1 VLIEVGPGQ
10 SLSSVIRLHPEYQGQ
25 GGERLVVPTLR
36 NEFDAQ
42 PDQAF
47 LLTALAK
54 LWLNGISIDWKK
66 LYCDEQRSR
75 LSLPTYPFQRQRYWI
90 DIPAEAE
97 PSQTIA
103 VPAGKQADIADW
115 FYRPAWKDTSLPA
128 AQSKTQSTWLILS
141 GETGAGSQL
150 AESLK
155 RMQQRVVVA
164 EPGHQFSSISEQ
176 LYQIRVD
183 HAEDY
188 DALLKR
194 LTEASMM
201 PDRIVHLGNVSSNA
215 ATTFDAAQTSG
226 FYSLIWL
233 AQAMGKNRWIHAVEL
248 HVVSNHLHKIGESDA
263 ICASKATLQGPCRV
277 IPQEYANVVCR
288 SIDITWPAAEEVQQQ
303 TIDALAKELLGGSLD
318 LEVAYRDGKRY
329 TQRFEPVRLPQPEP
343 SQIGFRFEGVYLI
356 IGGMGGIGFAI
367 ADYLAREW
375 KAKLVLVGR
384 TALPQQEQW
393 SEWLETHPVQD
404 AVSRKIRG
412 IQALESA
419 GAQVMACSADVADEA
434 RMREVVAQVSERFGR
449 IDGVIHG
456 AGIVTLDILKAIQQ
470 VDQAECQRHFRPKV
484 EGATVL
490 ARVLS
495 EQPPDFVVLL
505 SSLSSVLGGIGFIGY
520 AAANQFL
527 DAFAEQ
533 QNQLGGALW
542 CSIDWDTWNVRTA
555 EEMEEAR
562 NLGLES
568 TVAEFAMSAQEGVDA
583 LVRIMGSKETRIV
596 HSTGALNARLDQWVQ
611 GSFLKAKRKQQEPQ
625 SASLSLYERPNLPTA
640 YVGVTNETEER
651 IASVYRKVLG
661 IEKVGIHDN
670 FFDMGGTSLSALQVA
685 SGLQA
690 EFETAVT
697 PILLFQSPTV
707 AELAKR
713 LAPVMDEV
721 EDHANSLRRKLEK
734 RRKLRDSAGQGLIAV
749 VGMSGRFPGARNV
762 REFWQNLVDGR
773 ETLSFFTDAE
783 LEESGIPAEVYKK
796 PNYVKVRSILD
807 DVDQFDASFF
817 GYTPREA
824 EYMDPQHRVFLECAW
839 EALEDAGYDSQRYDG
854 LIGIFAGTN
863 ISSYGIRLLSDPK
876 HAQSFV
882 SLEGMIAHD
891 KDSLTTMA
899 SYKLNLKGPS
909 VAVQTFCSTSLVA
922 VHLACQS
929 LRSGESDMVL
939 AGGVSIRVPV
949 KFGYLYKPGDQE
961 SVDGHT
967 RSFDAKAKG
976 TVFGD
981 GSAVVVLKRLDDAI
995 ADGDCIHAVI
1005 RGSAINNDGS
1015 VKAGYTA
1022 PSVDGQAE
1030 VVATAMATAGVTP
1043 ESIAYVEGHGS
1054 ATELGDPIEMAAL
1067 TQAFQLGTKQKNYCA
1082 LGSVKS
1088 NFGHLDRAAGVTGLI
1103 KVVQSLEHEV
1113 IPPTLHF
1120 QEANPQ
1126 IDFSN
1131 SPFFVNTELRPW
1143 RRNGRPRRAGVNSL
1157 GIGGT
1162 NVHVVV
1168 EEAPVLEPSG
1178 PSRPWQLLTFSAKT
1192 PSALNAM
1199 GTNLARHLAA
1209 APDVSLADVAFTL
1222 QQGRREFNHR
1232 RVVICRD
1239 TAGAVAALEQLDS
1252 QKAFSS
1258 TREARQWPIT
1268 FMFPGLGEQY
1278 VNMAAGLYQQ
1288 EPVFRATFDECC
1300 NYLSKEIGIDLREVL
1315 FAENSDNSSPADLQ
1329 KLFFRGTQNQDEKAS
1344 RLNQTWLAQ
1353 PAVFVV
1359 EYCLAKLLMSWGIIP
1374 EALIGYSVGEFAAAA
1389 IAGSLSLQDA
1399 LRLLATRA
1407 KLIDKLP
1414 GGAMLAVPVAEQEL
1428 SGMLDDELSIAIISG
1443 PKMTVVSG
1451 PEQAIAAF
1459 EDRLNQKEIV
1469 SRRLQTTHAF
1479 HSKMMEAASAELLEV
1494 VKTIELNEPKI
1505 PYISNV
1511 TGTWITAEEATDV
1524 RYWARHMCQTVH
1536 FGKGISELLSKRDR
1550 ILVEVGP
1557 GQGLGSIVKQ
1567 HPEYR
1572 KQQPEPLVI
1581 STMRT
1586 VYSREQD
1593 QEVLLGSVGK
1603 LWLAGT
1609 KIDWHSYYQE
1619 EKRKRA
1625 PLPTYPFERQRYWIE
1640 TSRLQKKEAAGKKP
1654 NVADW
1659 FYEATWREVAL
1670 PVTGGNK
1677 APGKNSHWLV
1687 FADAVQIGSQ
1697 LAKRLKAI
1705 TSNVIT
1711 VSAGTKF
1718 AKVDAGQYEIDPGDY
1733 SHYKKL
1739 IKTLRDSGAT
1749 VEHIVHLWNVTT
1761 EDEPRL
1767 EELQTSGFYSLLFLA
1782 KALGENKITGAVE
1795 LDIVSNGL
1803 YAAHDNDYVCAAKSM
1818 LLGPCKVI
1826 PQECPNITSRSIDI
1840 KVLQSGSAEEESLVG
1855 TLFTELTTECFDVA
1869 VSYRNGRRLVQ
1880 SFVPQRLEEVSVE
1893 NDKLKQGGVYLITG
1907 GLGGVGLVLAEM
1919 LAGSYAAKVVLTTR
1933 KEFPVREEWDQW
1945 LSSHEEHDEVSAKIR
1960 KFRKSEE
1967 KGGGEIL
1974 VLTTDAADEA
1984 GMRQAFATIDK
1995 RFGRIDGVFHAAGLT
2010 SAESHS
2016 IIQKTTAEKVDA
2028 HFASKV
2034 HGTLVL
2040 ARLLEGRNVDFCLL
2054 YSSLAA
2060 TLAGISFSAY
2070 AAANAFQEGFAIS
2083 QRKSERTRWIAVN
2096 WDSWATREGEQDH
2109 KGTTLE
2115 DFLML
2120 PHEGIEAVRRVLGS
2134 TTANHLVNS
2143 TADLQVRLDQWIY
2156 RKHLR
2161 EKKVDR
2167 SGSAASY
2174 YARPN
2179 LAAAYAPANN
2189 ETEERVARVLQDVLG
2204 IEKVGLHDN
2213 YFELG
2218 GNSLVS
2224 LQVIAELQKEFD
2236 TQLSPIIIFEAP
2248 TVSELAKVLGPAK
2261 PQQERIAI
2269 AQFAERRQRLRE
2281 RAARSDVAIIG
2292 MAGRFPGADN
2302 VRELWQNLV
2311 HGVEGLTFFTDE
2323 ELLESGV
2330 DPALLRNPNYVK
2342 ARAILKDVDLF
2353 DAGVFGFSPR
2363 EAELMDPQHR
2373 LMLETAWQTMEHA
2386 GYDSFRDEGSIGIFA
2401 GTTQSLYL
2409 MNIHTDR
2416 EMWSGLNRFET
2427 NLGNTQDSLTTRISY
2442 KLNLKG
2448 PSLAIGTYC
2457 STSGVAIH
2465 LACQS
2470 LRIGESDM
2478 ALAGG
2483 VSVQVPT
2490 KQGYLFEQGNQGSP
2504 DGHTRTFDAR
2514 AQGTVFSDGVAMVL
2528 LKRLEDA
2535 LEDGDT
2541 IHAVIKGTAIN
2552 NDGSLKAGFT
2562 APSVERQAEV
2572 ITLAL
2577 ADAGLTAKDIKYI
2590 EAHGTATELGDPI
2603 EVTALTKAFR
2613 ASTSEKQIC
2622 ALGSIKT
2629 NIGHA
2634 DRAAGAIGLI
2644 KTAEILKSGLIPPT
2658 LHFQT
2663 PNPKMDLE
2671 NSPFYVVSKLR
2682 EFPSTD
2688 SPRRAGVTALGVG
2701 GTNAHIIVEEAPP
2714 IEKSGPGKAWQFLT
2728 LSAKT
2733 PAALDAMC
2741 ANLASYLKEG
2751 GDVNLADV
2759 AYTLQQGRREFYQR
2773 RVIVCCDAN
2782 DARIALESQNPERV
2796 FASTRDAKKR
2806 PVAFMF
2812 PGVGEQYLNMAA
2824 ALYEQELIFR
2834 TELDECCDLLENE
2847 TGTDLRKIIF
2857 AESSNSTDLAKLFF
2871 RGAQGQDES
2880 ANRLNQTVNAQPA
2893 VFIIEYCL
2901 ARLLM
2906 SWGIMPEALIGYSVG
2921 EFAAATIAG
2930 SLSLPDALRL
2940 IAGRAKLI
2948 EKLPGGAM
2956 LAVSMSEQE
2965 LKPLLGDRISIAI
2978 CNGPKLTVVSGPED
2992 AIAELEDTLKH
3003 KEVVSRRLQATHAF
3017 HSYMMEQAAAE
3028 FAELLKTIELKE
3040 PQIPYLSNVTGTWIK
3055 AEEATD
3061 PQYWV
3066 RHMCQTVRFGDGIS
3080 ELLNKGEWVFMEV
3093 GPGQSLSS
3101 LVKQRPEFRQQQIEP
3116 AVVSAMK
3123 TVYSREDDQ
3132 QTLTAALAKLW
3143 LFGNTI
3149 DWNLYY
3155 QGEKRKRIPLP
3166 TYPYER
3172 QSYWL
3177 QPKKEVASLYSR
3189 ISSAEDKAELAD
3201 WFYVPSW
3208 KSTGELK
3215 ADVAG
3220 LPDGKSA
3227 HWLIFADPAGLGE
3240 RIAETVKQKNIKPVL
3255 VRPGN
3260 VFAKNDDGSFG
3271 IRVSERADY
3280 SALLK
3285 DLRKSGRIPSRI
3297 VHLWTAQTWEEQKE
3311 TLQEKLDLSFYSLF
3325 HLAQAI
3331 GDQLTTD
3338 EIELCVISS
3347 DMQEVLGNE
3356 ILSPEKATVKGPC
3369 KVIRQEYANVS
3380 CRSIDISSAE
3390 TEASHKEQLAEQ
3402 LAVEL
3407 QGNANDQFVALRQ
3420 GQRYVQQ
3427 FERMRIDALPERSP
3441 RLKQNGVYF
3450 ITGGMGGIGFAFAEY
3465 MFHTV
3470 HARLV
3475 LVGRSGLPPKE
3486 QWADLL
3492 AQSSTEENVS
3502 NRIRKVMALEESGAE
3517 ILIIAADISKPDQV
3531 QAAVAQAIE
3540 RFGEINGVF
3549 HAAGVPGQGLTQLKS
3564 AQTAAG
3570 VMAPKIQG
3578 TLALEEALKDVQLDF
3593 FVLASS
3599 IAAFTGGGPGQ
3610 IDYCAANSYLDVYA
3624 RRNFSKH
3631 GITVSMNFGEWQWD
3645 AWSEGLKGFQPELRE
3660 SLIAIRKKF
3669 GIAFDEGME
3678 AIHRVLS
3685 IDLPQ
3690 IVVVTQNFTAMVE
3703 TSNQCTAL
3711 KLSNEVSITRKQRQT
3726 SYPRPSL
3733 ATSFVAASNE
3743 LERKI
3748 AEIWQRVLGIENIGI
3763 QDNFF
3768 DLGGNSL
3775 VGLQVIGDLKK
3786 ELEVDITP
3794 IALYEAPTVSA
3805 LARYLNPEVD
3815 QQQEAAGQELAARR
3829 EQVRNTRTSPEVAI
3843 IGMAGRFPGAKNVNQ
3858 FWQNI
3863 SSGVESISFYS
3874 EAELL
3879 AAGVDPA
3886 KFRNPNYVR
3895 AGSDIDD
3902 IENFDAML
3910 FGYAPREAETIDPQ
3924 HRHFLQCAWEAL
3936 EDAGYDPER
3945 YKGLIGIFGGANT
3958 SIYLNNLLS
3967 RPDLMT
3973 SGVGMWQAFVGN
3985 SNDSLATR
3993 VAYKLN
3999 LKGPALSVQTF
4010 CSTSGV
4016 AMHMAC
4022 KSVLDGDC
4030 DMALAGGVNISIF
4043 GKTGYIYE
4051 EGGIDSPDGH
4061 TRTFDAKAKGA
4072 VVGDGVGVVLFKR
4085 LDDAIA
4091 DGDHIYAVIKGSG
4104 INNDGSLKV
4113 GYTAPS
4119 VEGQSAAIA
4128 EALSIAGVEADSI
4141 NYVEAHGTAT
4151 ELGDPIEVAALT
4163 KAFRASTDR
4172 QEFCALGSVKTN
4184 IGHLDRAAGVTG
4196 MIKTAL
4202 ALKNELIPPILH
4214 FESPNPNIDFE
4225 HSPFFVCA
4233 QSIEWKR
4240 RKDAV
4245 RRAGVNVVG
4254 LGGTNVHFIL
4264 QEAPDVAPSG
4274 ESRGS
4279 HLLLLSAKTQNSLE
4293 TATENL
4299 CEYLRE
4305 NPDVS
4310 LADVAYTLQV
4320 GRKKLEH
4327 RRAVVCS
4334 RASEAVQALE
4344 SNDPQKVFTSFQQQR
4359 KKSVIFMFP
4368 GVGDHYPNMAADLYR
4383 EEKEF
4388 REHLDRCCD
4397 LVQPVLGLD
4406 LREVLFSKD
4415 AGQAGQ
4421 SRSVDLRAML
4431 SRNGRDQPADKLYQ
4445 TWLAQPAVF
4454 VVEYC
4459 LAKLLMSWGIVPQ
4472 ALIGYSLGEFVAATI
4487 AGCLSLQDALQLVAA
4502 RAKLVDKLP
4511 VGAMLA
4517 IPLPEEEVV
4526 PLLNDQISIAICNS
4540 PKLTVVAGPIEAITE
4555 LESALAQIEIV
4566 TRRLQTT
4573 HAFHSR
4579 MMEQASD
4586 EFRSILNTVDF
4597 KAPQIAYISN
4607 VTGTWIK
4614 AEEATDP
4621 QYWTKHMC
4629 QTVRFAD
4636 GVKELLQESDRILVE
4651 VGPGQS
4657 LGSFVKQHPA
4667 YNSEGNQVVIPTLRP
4682 MYQNQPD
4689 VAFLLGT
4696 VAKLW
4701 LTGVDPD
4708 WTGFYSHERRLRLPL
4723 PTYPFERQRYWVEPG
4738 TSVPVFGAPVTFQG
4752 KNPDMSEWFYKPT
4765 WRESKLKPRSL
4776 TKASKAGSRWL
4787 IFADDLGLAAAATA
4801 KLLHTGEQVITV
4813 KAGQQFRRH
4822 NENLFEI
4829 RVNETADYDNVIK
4842 QLREEG
4848 RLPAKVAHFWSVT
4861 SAAEPES
4868 GAELQDFANH
4878 QDLGYYSLLAVV
4890 QAFGKQFVL
4899 DPLNIVVVSSNMQ
4912 PASGDEPLCPPKSTL
4927 LGPCKGIP
4935 QENPH
4940 IVCRSVDVL
4949 MPAEG
4954 PWFEESLVNQLVD
4967 ELLSEPADAAVSYRK
4982 GLRLVQDFV
4991 SLKVD
4996 ALSDGETKLR
5006 LNGVYLITGG
5016 LGGVGLV
5023 LARHL
5028 AQKVQAKL
5036 VLVGRS
5042 GLPERSTWTEWLE
5055 QHGNDDATSQKILKV
5070 RSIEDLGAEV
5080 CVIAAD
5086 ISEPSQMKAV
5096 VEAAYQNFGALHGVV
5111 HAAGISE
5118 RWAFRVAQEAG
5129 REDSEYQ
5136 FRPKV
5141 SGLMALERAL
5151 EGKELDFCLLT
5162 SSLSSVLA
5170 GMTLVPYAS
5179 ANIFMDAF
5187 THKRN
5192 KTAALPWI
5200 SVNWDTWRLKEG
5212 QHTTIGKTVLE
5223 FEMSPEEGAEAFERL
5238 IFRNPCTQ
5246 IVESTGN
5253 LQARI
5258 DKWVRRQFEKTVPA
5272 TSSSAKAN
5280 LYARPNLQTRYIPTS
5295 NDFEGK
5301 IADIWQQ
5308 VLGIETVGIHDNYFD
5323 LGGTSLSAIQVV
5335 SQLQKE
5341 LNLPVSPIAIFE
5353 SPTVSE
5359 LAKKLNPD
5367 SGKESKQAL
5376 KTKLNRRKALRQ
5388 KKEGSSDIAIISTA
5402 GRFPGANSVEE
5413 FWNNISNGV
5422 ESLRSLTDEELV
5434 RDGVSPELFNDP
5446 NYVRVRPMVA
5456 DTDMFDAA
5464 FFGYNPR
5471 EAEITDPQHRVLLEV
5486 AWEAMERAG
5495 YDSQRYDGSIGVFA
5509 GSNNCNYAINILKD
5523 PEAAALYDRPEVGLA
5538 NERDSL
5544 TTTISYK
5551 LNLRGPSFCIQTFC
5565 STSLVAT
5572 HLACQS
5578 ILAGECDMALA
5589 GGISLRFPQKQGY
5602 LFENNGQD
5610 SCDGHSRTFDAQ
5622 ATGTVF
5628 GEGVGLVLLKRLDD
5642 ALADGDVIHAVIK
5655 GTAINNDGSMK
5666 VGYTAPSVEG
5676 QAEVIA
5682 MALANAGVEPSTIH
5696 YVEASGT
5703 ASELG
5708 DPIEVASLTKA
5719 FRAFTDDKNYC
5730 AIGSVKPNIGH
5741 PDRAAGITGLIKT
5754 VEAMKHQV
5762 IPPTLFYKTPNPKI
5776 DFENSPFFV
5785 TTKSLEWTRN
5795 GSPRRAG
5802 VNSVGTGGT
5811 NAHVIIEEPPVQQPS
5826 SASRSSQLL
5835 LLSARTSS
5843 ALETATANLYEYL
5856 DRHPETN
5863 LADVAFTLQV
5873 GRKRFAHRRAV
5884 VCSGHGDA
5892 MAALRNPGSSQVF
5905 TQHEEPRNRS
5915 VAFLFPGA
5923 GNHHAG
5929 MVSELYR
5936 TEVEFRAEVDQC
5948 CELLQPLI
5956 GFDLRSVIS
5965 SVSTQHDGSISVRNG
5980 HQHDSVREKLNQPE
5994 VSHALLFVAE
6004 YAVARL
6010 LMSWGIV
6017 PQGVAGYGVGEIV
6030 ASAVASALSLNDAL
6044 RLVCARARLIAK
6056 TGVDGQL
6063 SEQELLPAL
6072 KDQLS
6077 EQDNKELTRLISSF
6091 ELKKPDIPCISGA
6104 TGTWMTVEEATNPQ
6118 FQTSRILKAPSF
6130 DVAIT
6135 TLLGM
6140 KEPVFVEVGPG
6151 ETLGTMIRLRASH
6164 TGAKSPAILPAI
6176 KSRFQEE
6183 SDQSF
6188 LLSAAARLWLSG
6200 VEIDWNSFYS
6210 QEKRRRV
6217 TLPTYP
6223 FERQRF
6229 WIDVP
6234 LRASSVNE
6242 IRVTTSKRKE
6252 EDVSNWFHV
6261 PVWKQSTPLISAR
6274 SMAAS
6279 QPGSRWLLLV
6289 DESPLSVALV
6299 AELKSRGAD
6308 LTCVRKGPSFSHS
6321 ADGHY
6326 TINPSARNHYE
6337 LLFNELCSNDVPI
6350 GRVLYLWSLVSPAQD
6365 RSRYDLIDR
6374 TAEEANSLLLT
6385 AQMIA
6390 RTAGQKAQLLVV
6402 TSGMMKVTGDEA
6414 LVPESALLLGTCK
6427 GIDQEFSNI
6436 SCRAV
6441 DVVIPASGSL
6451 NEEELVERIL
6461 GETEQESDEFLLA
6474 YRGSQRWIQ
6483 NFERVRLDAMLSQSS
6498 RLRPDGVYLVNG
6510 GLSPTGLAV
6519 AHHLARN
6526 HAAKIVLVNDVALP
6540 PREHWETM
6548 LNVDVESDHLAQR
6561 IWLIWTMQE
6570 MGSEVLVLTANPS
6583 DRGQTQNAV
6592 QQALHRYGK
6601 INGVFHAAEYH
6612 RGRFAGANESRI
6624 KAKSRELAGLDE
6636 ALKDVALD
6644 FMVLMSSIS
6653 PVSGTNANEMEAR
6666 SFAAY
6671 LDAYAHAR
6679 SSRKRPV
6686 ISISWGDWQADAHR
6700 MDQHLD
6706 AAAQERLCE
6715 YRKKYGIRF
6724 EEGMDAMSRILEAGL
6739 RHVSVCTQDLNNYL
6753 ETVQARD
6760 LLVMHEDSVK
6770 PALRLHPRPALGCDY
6785 VAPRADIEIKIAEI
6799 WQEMLGIDG
6808 IGIEDNFFEL
6818 GGHSLLATR
6827 LFARMRGEFNVSLS
6841 LRSIF
6846 ELSTVASQ
6854 AEMISA
6860 LSWTDKEME
6869 LQLADETVEGEI

>member
-1 VLIEVGPGQ
+1 
-10 SLSSVIRLHPEYQGQ
+10 LSSVIRLHPEYQGQ
-25 GGERLVVPTLR
+25 GGERLVMPTLR

-47 LLTALAK
+47 LLTTLAK
-54 LWLNGISIDWKK
+54 LWLNGVSIDWKQ
-66 LYCDEQRSR
+66 LYRDERRSR

-90 DIPAEAE
+90 DIPPEAE
-97 PSQTIA
+97 KSQTIA
-103 VPAGKQADIADW
+103 APAGKQADIADW
-115 FYRPAWKDTSLPA
+115 FYRPAWRDTSLPA
-128 AQSKTQSTWLILS
+128 AQSKAQQTWLILS
-141 GETGAGSQL
+141 GETSLGAEL
-150 AESLK
+150 AESLRRK
-155 RMQQRVVVA
+155 QQRVVVA
-164 EPGHQFSSISEQ
+164 EPGQQFSSISAE

-183 HAEDY
+183 HVEDY
-188 DALLKR
+188 DGLLKG
-194 LTEASMM
+194 LTAASIM
-201 PDRIVHLGNVSSNA
+201 PDRIVHLGNVTGTVE
-215 ATTFDAAQTSG
+215 TTFEAAQTSG
-226 FYSLIWL
+226 FYSVIWL
-233 AQAMGKNRWIHAVEL
+233 AQTMGKNRWTHPVEL
-248 HVVSNHLHKIGESDA
+248 DVVSNHLHRLNESDA
-263 ICASKATLQGPCRV
+263 LCASKATLQSPCRV
-277 IPQEYANVVCR
+277 IPQEYPNVVCR
-288 SIDITWPAAEEVQQQ
+288 SIDVLWPAADEAQQQ
-303 TIDALAKELLGGSLD
+303 TVDALTKELLCGSLD

-329 TQRFEPVRLPQPEP
+329 VQRFEPVRLPQPEP
-343 SQIGFRFEGVYLI
+343 SQIGFRSEGVYLI
-356 IGGMGGIGFAI
+356 TGGMGGIGFAI

-384 TALPQQEQW
+384 TTLPQREQW
-393 SEWLETHPVQD
+393 SEWLETHPAQD

-470 VDQAECQRHFRPKV
+470 VDQAECQRHFRPKI

-490 ARVLS
+490 ARLLS

-533 QNQLGGALW
+533 QNELGGAWW

-562 NLGLES
+562 KLGLET
-568 TVAEFAMSAQEGVDA
+568 TVAKFAMSAQEGVEA
-583 LVRIMGSKETRIV
+583 LVRAMGSKETRIV
-596 HSTGALNARLDQWVQ
+596 HSTGALQARLDQWVQ

-625 SASLSLYERPNLPTA
+625 TALLSLYERPNLPTA
-640 YVGVTNETEER
+640 YVEVTNETEER

-661 IEKVGIHDN
+661 IEKIGIHDN
-670 FFDMGGTSLSALQVA
+670 FFDIGGTSLSALQVA

-697 PILLFQSPTV
+697 PILLFQAPTV

-713 LAPVMDEV
+713 LAPVIDEA
-721 EDHANSLRRKLEK
+721 EEHANSLRRKLQK
-734 RRKLRDSAGQGLIAV
+734 RCKLRDSAGQGLIAV

-773 ETLSFFTDAE
+773 ETLSFFTDE
-783 LEESGIPAEVYKK
+783 EMEESGIPAEHYKK

-839 EALEDAGYDSQRYDG
+839 EALEDAGCDAQRYDG

-863 ISSYGIRLLSDPK
+863 ISSYGVRLLSDPK

-929 LRSGESDMVL
+929 LRNGESDMVL

-981 GSAVVVLKRLDDAI
+981 GSAIIVLKRLDDAI

-1022 PSVDGQAE
+1022 PSVNGQAE
-1030 VVATAMATAGVTP
+1030 VVATAMAIAGVTP
-1043 ESIAYVEGHGS
+1043 DSIDYVEGHGS

-1067 TQAFQLGTKQKNYCA
+1067 TQAFQLGTKQKSYCA

-1103 KVVQSLEHEV
+1103 KVVQSLKHEV

-1126 IDFSN
+1126 IDFAN

-1143 RRNGRPRRAGVNSL
+1143 QRNGRPRRAGVNSL

-1168 EEAPVLEPSG
+1168 EEAPVLEVPCA
-1178 PSRPWQLLTFSAKT
+1178 SRPWQLLTLSAKT
-1192 PSALNAM
+1192 PSALDAM

-1209 APDVSLADVAFTL
+1209 APDVPLADVAFTL

-1232 RVVICRD
+1232 RVIVCCD
-1239 TAGAVAALEQLDS
+1239 TGDAVAALEKLDS
-1252 QKAFSS
+1252 QKVFSS
-1258 TREARQWPIT
+1258 TREARKRPIT

-1288 EPVFRATFDECC
+1288 EPVFRTTFDECC
-1300 NYLSKEIGIDLREVL
+1300 NYLRREIGVDLREVL
-1315 FAENSDNSSPADLQ
+1315 FAEDTANNRSSTDLQ
-1329 KLFFRGTQNQDEKAS
+1329 KLFFRGAQNQDEKAS

-1359 EYCLAKLLMSWGIIP
+1359 EYCLAKLLMNWGIIP
-1374 EALIGYSVGEFAAAA
+1374 EALIGYSVGEFAAAT
-1389 IAGSLSLQDA
+1389 IAGSLSLENA
-1399 LRLLATRA
+1399 LRLVAARA

-1428 SGMLDDELSIAIISG
+1428 RGILDDALSIAIISG
-1443 PKMTVVSG
+1443 PMMTVVSG
-1451 PEQAIAAF
+1451 SEQAIAAF
-1459 EDRLNQKEIV
+1459 EEKLKQKEVV

-1479 HSKMMEAASAELLEV
+1479 HSKMMETASAELLELL
-1494 VKTIELNEPKI
+1494 KTIEFKEPKI

-1511 TGTWITAEEATDV
+1511 TGTWITVEEATDV
-1524 RYWARHMCQTVH
+1524 QYWARHMCQTVR
-1536 FGKGISELLSKRDR
+1536 FGEGISELLSKSDR
-1550 ILVEVGP
+1550 VLVEVGP
-1557 GQGLGSIVKQ
+1557 GQGLGSVVKQ
-1567 HPEYR
+1567 HPAYR
-1572 KQQPEPLVI
+1572 KQEPGPLVI

-1593 QEVLLGSVGK
+1593 QEMLLGAVGK

-1609 KIDWHSYYQE
+1609 EIDWDSYYQE
-1619 EKRKRA
+1619 EKRKRV
-1625 PLPTYPFERQRYWIE
+1625 PLPTYPFERQRYWIQVTRPPKKE
-1640 TSRLQKKEAAGKKP
+1640 TSGKKP

-1659 FYEATWREVAL
+1659 FYESVWKEAAL
-1670 PVTGGNK
+1670 PAAAGNQ
-1677 APGKNSHWLV
+1677 APEKNLHRLV
-1687 FADAVQIGSQ
+1687 FADAGQIGSE
-1697 LAKRLKAI
+1697 LVKRLKPISASV
-1705 TSNVIT
+1705 TT
-1711 VSAGTKF
+1711 VSSGTKF
-1718 AKVDAGQYEIDPGDY
+1718 AQIGAGQYEIDPADY

-1739 IKTLRDSGAT
+1739 IKTLRDSGAK
-1749 VEHIVHLWNVTT
+1749 VEHLIHLWNVTT
-1761 EDEPRL
+1761 QDEPRL

-1782 KALGENKITGAVE
+1782 KALGENKITGDMK
-1795 LDIVSNGL
+1795 LDIISNGL
-1803 YAAHDNDYVCAAKSM
+1803 YAAQDDDYVCAAKSM

-1826 PQECPNITSRSIDI
+1826 PQECPNVTSRSIDI
-1840 KVLQSGSAEEESLVG
+1840 KLPQPDSAEEESLIG
-1855 TLFTELTTECFDVA
+1855 TLFSELTTECFDVG
-1869 VSYRNGRRLVQ
+1869 VSYRKGRRLVQ
-1880 SFVPQRLEEVSVE
+1880 SFVPQRLEEVRPGK
-1893 NDKLKQGGVYLITG
+1893 DQLKQGGVYLITG

-1919 LAGSYAAKVVLTTR
+1919 LAGSYAAKVVLTSR
-1933 KEFPVREEWDQW
+1933 KEFPAREEWDQW
-1945 LSSHEEHDEVSAKIR
+1945 LSSHDENDSASIKIR
-1960 KFRKSEE
+1960 KFCKSEE
-1967 KGGGEIL
+1967 KCGGEIL

-1984 GMRQAFATIDK
+1984 GMRQVFATIDE
-1995 RFGRIDGVFHAAGLT
+1995 RFGRLDGVFHAAGLT
-2010 SAESHS
+2010 SAQSHS
-2016 IIQKTTAEKVDA
+2016 IIQETTAEKVNA

-2040 ARLLEGRNVDFCLL
+2040 ARLLEGRDVDFCLL

-2083 QRKSERTRWIAVN
+2083 KRKSERMRWIAVN

-2134 TTANHLVNS
+2134 TAANHLVNS

-2161 EKKVDR
+2161 EKKVNS
-2167 SGSAASY
+2167 SGSTTSY

-2179 LAAAYAPANN
+2179 LATAYVPANN
-2189 ETEERVARVLQDVLG
+2189 GTEERVARVLQDVLG

-2248 TVSELAKVLGPAK
+2248 TVSELAKRLGPAK
-2261 PQQERIAI
+2261 PQQEKVAV
-2269 AQFAERRQRLRE
+2269 AQFAERRQCVKE
-2281 RAARSDVAIIG
+2281 RTTRSGIAIIG

-2302 VRELWQNLV
+2302 IRELWQNLV
-2311 HGVEGLTFFTDE
+2311 HGMEGLTFFTDE

-2353 DAGVFGFSPR
+2353 DAAVFGFSPR

-2386 GYDSFRDEGSIGIFA
+2386 GYDSFRYDGSIGVFA

-2409 MNIHTDR
+2409 MNIHSDR
-2416 EMWSGLNRFET
+2416 EMWSGLNRFEI

-2483 VSVQVPT
+2483 VSVQIPT

-2514 AQGTVFSDGVAMVL
+2514 AQGTVFSDGAAMVL

-2535 LEDGDT
+2535 IEDGDT

-2577 ADAGLTAKDIKYI
+2577 ADAGLTAKDINYI

-2603 EVTALTKAFR
+2603 EVAALTRAFR
-2613 ASTSEKQIC
+2613 ATTSEKQIC

-2644 KTAEILKSGLIPPT
+2644 KTTEILKSGLIPPT
-2658 LHFQT
+2658 LHFET
-2663 PNPKMDLE
+2663 PNPRMDLE
-2671 NSPFYVVSKLR
+2671 NSPFYVVSRLR
-2682 EFPSTD
+2682 EFPSTG

-2701 GTNAHIIVEEAPP
+2701 GTNAHIIVEEAPAV
-2714 IEKSGPGKAWQFLT
+2714 EKSGPGKAWQFLA

-2733 PAALDAMC
+2733 PAVLDAMC
-2741 ANLASYLKEG
+2741 ANLVSYLKEAG
-2751 GDVNLADV
+2751 EVNLADV
-2759 AYTLQQGRREFYQR
+2759 AYTLQQGRREFNQR
-2773 RVIVCCDAN
+2773 RVIVCRDAN
-2782 DARIALESQNPERV
+2782 DARTALESQNPERV

-2806 PVAFMF
+2806 PVVFMF
-2812 PGVGEQYLNMAA
+2812 PGVGDQYVNMAA
-2824 ALYEQELIFR
+2824 ALYEQEPTFR
-2834 TELDECCDLLENE
+2834 AELDECCDLLESE

-2857 AESSNSTDLAKLFF
+2857 AENSNSADLAKLFF

-2880 ANRLNQTVNAQPA
+2880 ANRLNQTVYAQPA
-2893 VFIIEYCL
+2893 VFIVEYCL

-2906 SWGIMPEALIGYSVG
+2906 NWGIMPEALIGYSVG

-2940 IAGRAKLI
+2940 ITVRAKII

-2956 LAVSMSEQE
+2956 LAVPLSEQE
-2965 LKPLLGDRISIAI
+2965 LKPLLGDKLSIAI
-2978 CNGPKLTVVSGPED
+2978 CNGPRLTVVSGPED
-2992 AIAELEDTLKH
+2992 TIAELEAALKQ
-3003 KEVVSRRLQATHAF
+3003 KEVVSRRLQTTHAF
-3017 HSYMMEQAAAE
+3017 HSHMMEQGATE
-3028 FAELLKTIELKE
+3028 FAELLKTVELKE

-3061 PQYWV
+3061 PQYWI
-3066 RHMCQTVRFGDGIS
+3066 RHMCQTVRFADAIS

-3101 LVKQRPEFRQQQIEP
+3101 LVKLRPEFRQQQTEP

-3132 QTLTAALAKLW
+3132 QVLTAALAKLW

-3149 DWNLYY
+3149 DWNAYY
-3155 QGEKRKRIPLP
+3155 QGQKRRRIPCP
-3166 TYPYER
+3166 TYPYDR

-3177 QPKKEVASLYSR
+3177 QPKKEAASLYSR

-3208 KSTGELK
+3208 RSTGVLK

-3220 LPDGKSA
+3220 LPDGKGA
-3227 HWLIFADPAGLGE
+3227 HWLIFTDPTGLGE
-3240 RIAETVKQKNIKPVL
+3240 QIAESVKQKNINAVL
-3255 VRPGN
+3255 VRPGSA
-3260 VFAKNDDGSFG
+3260 FAKNSDGSFV
-3271 IRVSERADY
+3271 IRTSERADY

-3285 DLRKSGRIPSRI
+3285 DLRKSARIPSRI
-3297 VHLWTAQTWEEQKE
+3297 VHLWNAQTWEEQNG

-3331 GDQLTTD
+3331 GDQFTTD
-3338 EIELCVISS
+3338 QIELCVISS

-3380 CRSIDISSAE
+3380 CRSIDISLAE
-3390 TEASHKEQLAEQ
+3390 TEVSYQEQLIEQ

-3407 QGNANDQFVALRQ
+3407 QGGATDQFVALRQ
-3420 GQRYVQQ
+3420 GQRYIQH
-3427 FERMRIDALPERSP
+3427 FERMRIEALPERSP
-3441 RLKQNGVYF
+3441 RFKEGGVYF

-3470 HARLV
+3470 RARLV

-3486 QWADLL
+3486 QWTELL
-3492 AQSSTEENVS
+3492 AESADHQVS
-3502 NRIRKVMALEESGAE
+3502 DRIRKVMALEEAGAE
-3517 ILIIAADISKPDQV
+3517 VLIIAADISKPDQV

-3564 AQTAAG
+3564 AQTAAA

-3578 TLALEEALKDVQLDF
+3578 TLALEQALKNVQLDF

-3610 IDYCAANSYLDVYA
+3610 IDYCAGNSFLDAYA

-3669 GIAFDEGME
+3669 GIAFDEGMD

-3685 IDLPQ
+3685 IDFPQ
-3690 IVVVTQNFTAMVE
+3690 IVVVTQNFAAMVE
-3703 TSNQCTAL
+3703 TSNQCTVV
-3711 KLSNEVSITRKQRQT
+3711 KLSNEVNITRKQRQT
-3726 SYPRPSL
+3726 SYPRPAL

-3748 AEIWQRVLGIENIGI
+3748 TEIWQRVLGIEKIGI

-3786 ELEVDITP
+3786 ELEGDISP

-3829 EQVRNTRTSPEVAI
+3829 EQVRNTRTSREIAI
-3843 IGMAGRFPGAKNVNQ
+3843 IGMAGRFPGAKNVGQ

-3886 KFRNPNYVR
+3886 KLRNPNYVR

-3902 IENFDAML
+3902 IEYFDAML

-3958 SIYLNNLLS
+3958 SVYLNNLLS

-4022 KSVLDGDC
+4022 KSLLDGDC

-4072 VVGDGVGVVLFKR
+4072 VVGDGVGMVLFKR

-4091 DGDHIYAVIKGSG
+4091 DGDHIFAVIKGSG

-4128 EALSIAGVEADSI
+4128 EALSIAGVAADSI

-4163 KAFRASTDR
+4163 KAFRTSTDR
-4172 QEFCALGSVKTN
+4172 QGFCALGSVKTN

-4202 ALKNELIPPILH
+4202 ALKHELIPPILH
-4214 FESPNPNIDFE
+4214 FESPNPNIDIE

-4233 QSIEWKR
+4233 KPIEWKR
-4240 RKDAV
+4240 SDVV

-4264 QEAPDVAPSG
+4264 EEAPEIAPSG

-4279 HLLLLSAKTQNSLE
+4279 HLLLLSAKTQDSLD
-4293 TATENL
+4293 ATTTNL
-4299 CEYLRE
+4299 CEYLRQ
-4305 NPDVS
+4305 NPEAN

-4327 RRAVVCS
+4327 RRSLVCS
-4334 RASEAVQALE
+4334 SVSEAIQTLE
-4344 SNDPQKVFTSFQQQR
+4344 SNDPQRVFTWFQQQR
-4359 KKSVIFMFP
+4359 KQSVIFMFP
-4368 GVGDHYPNMAADLYR
+4368 GVGDHYPSMAADLYR

-4388 REHLDRCCD
+4388 RQHLDRCCD
-4397 LVQPVLGLD
+4397 LLQPVLGLD
-4406 LREVLFSKD
+4406 LREVLFPKD
-4415 AGQAGQ
+4415 AGQNGQ
-4421 SRSVDLRAML
+4421 NRSVDLRAML
-4431 SRNGRDQPADKLYQ
+4431 NRNGHNQPADKLHQ

-4487 AGCLSLQDALQLVAA
+4487 ADCLSLQAALQLVAA
-4502 RAKLVDKLP
+4502 RAKLIEKLP
-4511 VGAMLA
+4511 AGAMLA

-4540 PKLTVVAGPIEAITE
+4540 PKLTVVAGPVEAITQ

-4579 MMEQASD
+4579 IMEQASE
-4586 EFRSILNTVDF
+4586 EFLSLLNTVDF
-4597 KAPQIAYISN
+4597 KPPQIAYISN

-4621 QYWTKHMC
+4621 QYWIRHMC

-4636 GVKELLQESDRILVE
+4636 GVKELLQESDRILLE

-4657 LGSFVKQHPA
+4657 LGSFIKQHSA
-4667 YNSEGNQVVIPTLRP
+4667 YNSDQVIVPTLRP
-4682 MYQNQPD
+4682 IYQSQPD

-4696 VAKLW
+4696 IARLW

-4708 WTGFYSHERRLRLPL
+4708 WTGFYSRERRLRLSL

-4752 KNPDMSEWFYKPT
+4752 KKPDMSEWFYRPT
-4765 WRESKLKPRSL
+4765 WRESKLRPHTL
-4776 TKASKAGSRWL
+4776 TKVSKTGSRWL
-4787 IFADDLGLAAAATA
+4787 IFADDLGFAAATTTQ
-4801 KLLHTGEQVITV
+4801 LLHAGEQVITI
-4813 KAGQQFRRH
+4813 KAGDKFRRH

-4829 RVNETADYDNVIK
+4829 RINETADYDNVIK

-4848 RLPAKVAHFWSVT
+4848 RLPGKVAHFWSVT
-4861 SAAEPES
+4861 PAAEPQA
-4868 GAELQDFANH
+4868 GTELEDFARY

-4890 QAFGKQFVL
+4890 QAFGKQFIL
-4899 DPLNIVVVSSNMQ
+4899 DPLDIVVVSSNMQ

-4940 IVCRSVDVL
+4940 MICRSVDVF

-4954 PWFEESLVNQLVD
+4954 PWFEKSLVNLLAD

-4996 ALSDGETKLR
+4996 ALGDGETRLR
-5006 LNGVYLITGG
+5006 RNGVYLITGG

-5036 VLVGRS
+5036 VLIGRS
-5042 GLPERSTWTEWLE
+5042 GLPERSTWMEWLE

-5070 RSIEDLGAEV
+5070 RSLEECGAEV

-5086 ISEPSQMKAV
+5086 VSEPGQMKAV

-5118 RWAFRVAQEAG
+5118 RWAFRVVQEAG

-5141 SGLMALERAL
+5141 SGLIALEKAL

-5187 THKRN
+5187 THKHN

-5238 IFRNPCTQ
+5238 IFHNPCTQ
-5246 IVESTGN
+5246 IVESTGD

-5258 DKWVRRQFEKTVPA
+5258 DKWVCRQFAKTPPPTA
-5272 TSSSAKAN
+5272 SPSKAN
-5280 LYARPNLQTRYIPTS
+5280 LYARPNLQTTYIPTS
-5295 NDFEGK
+5295 NDFEEK
-5301 IADIWQQ
+5301 IANVWQQ
-5308 VLGIETVGIHDNYFD
+5308 VLGIEKVGIHDNYFD

-5353 SPTVSE
+5353 SPTVGE

-5367 SGKESKQAL
+5367 SGKQSERTL
-5376 KTKLNRRKALRQ
+5376 KTKIDRRKAARQ
-5388 KKEGSSDIAIISTA
+5388 KKEGSSDIAIISMA

-5413 FWNNISNGV
+5413 FWSNISNGV
-5422 ESLRSLTDEELV
+5422 ESLHWLTDEELV
-5434 RDGVSPELFNDP
+5434 RDGVSPELFNAP
-5446 NYVRVRPMVA
+5446 NYVRVRPIVA
-5456 DTDMFDAA
+5456 NTEMFDAA

-5523 PEAAALYDRPEVGLA
+5523 PETAALYDGPEVGLA

-5544 TTTISYK
+5544 TTIISYK

-5610 SCDGHSRTFDAQ
+5610 SRDGHSRTFDAQ
-5622 ATGTVF
+5622 ASGTVF
-5628 GEGVGLVLLKRLDD
+5628 GEGVGLVLLKRLED
-5642 ALADGDVIHAVIK
+5642 ALVDGDVIHAVIK

-5682 MALANAGVEPSTIH
+5682 MALANAGVEPRTIH

-5719 FRAFTDDKNYC
+5719 FRVFTDDKNYC

-5762 IPPTLFYKTPNPKI
+5762 IPPTLFFETPNSKI

-5785 TTKSLEWTRN
+5785 TTKLTEWTTS

-5811 NAHVIIEEPPVQQPS
+5811 NAHVIIEEPPIQQPS
-5826 SASRSSQLL
+5826 SASRSSQIL

-5843 ALETATANLYEYL
+5843 ALETATANVCEYL
-5856 DRHPETN
+5856 NRHSETN

-5873 GRKRFAHRRAV
+5873 GRRRFTHRRAV
-5884 VCSGHGDA
+5884 VCHGHEDA
-5892 MAALRNPGSSQVF
+5892 LVALRNPGSSQVF
-5905 TQHEEPRNRS
+5905 TQYDEPRNRPI
-5915 VAFLFPGA
+5915 AFLFPGA
-5923 GNHHAG
+5923 GDYHAG

-5936 TEVEFRAEVDQC
+5936 TEVEFRAEVDHC
-5948 CELLQPLI
+5948 CELLQPLL
-5956 GFDLRSVIS
+5956 GFDLRSIIS
-5965 SVSTQHDGSISVRNG
+5965 SVPAQHNGPSNG
-5980 HQHDSVREKLNQPE
+5980 HNGQQRDSVEDRLRQPE

-6030 ASAVASALSLNDAL
+6030 AKVVAGALSLNDAL
-6044 RLVCARARLIAK
+6044 RLVCARLIAK
-6056 TGVDGQL
+6056 IGPDVQL
-6063 SEQELLPAL
+6063 NEQDLLHAVE
-6072 KDQLS
+6072 DQLS
-6077 EQDNKELTRLISSF
+6077 EKDSKELIRLLKMF
-6091 ELKKPDIPCISGA
+6091 ELKKPSIPCISGA
-6104 TGTWMTVEEATNPQ
+6104 TGTWMTGDEVANPQ
-6118 FQTSRILKAPSF
+6118 FWAGVVLKAPRL
-6130 DVAIT
+6130 DVAVD
-6135 TLLGM
+6135 TLLDM
-6140 KEPVFVEVGPG
+6140 KDPVFVEVGPG
-6151 ETLGTMIRLRASH
+6151 ETWASMIRLRAAH
-6164 TGAKSPAILPAI
+6164 TGAKLPAILPAI
-6176 KSRFQEE
+6176 TPQLREE

-6188 LLSAAARLWLSG
+6188 LLSAVAKLWLSG

-6229 WIDVP
+6229 WIDLP
-6234 LRASSVNE
+6234 MRTSSKNE
-6242 IRVTTSKRKE
+6242 TKGTTDLKRKE
-6252 EDVSNWFHV
+6252 ENVSDWFYV
-6261 PVWKQSTPLISAR
+6261 PVWKQSMSVISAC
-6274 SMAAS
+6274 SVAAS
-6279 QPGSRWLLLV
+6279 QEGSRWLLFV
-6289 DESPLSVALV
+6289 DDSSLSAALM
-6299 AELKSRGAD
+6299 AELTSCGAD
-6308 LTCVRKGPSFSHS
+6308 LTCIRKGESFSHD
-6321 ADGHY
+6321 AAGHY
-6326 TINPSARNHYE
+6326 TINPAACEDYE
-6337 LLFNELCSNDVPI
+6337 SLFSELCSKHIPTCRI
-6350 GRVLYLWSLVSPAQD
+6350 LYLWSLASPATHF
-6365 RSRYDLIDR
+6365 RYDLIDHA
-6374 TAEEANSLLLT
+6374 TEEANSLLQIAET
-6385 AQMIA
+6385 IA
-6390 RTAGQKAQLLVV
+6390 RTTLQKAQLLVV
-6402 TSGMMKVTGDEA
+6402 TNGMMKVTGDEA
-6414 LVPESALLLGTCK
+6414 LVPEKALLLGTCK

-6436 SCRAV
+6436 SCHTV
-6441 DVVIPASGSL
+6441 DVVIPVCGGS
-6451 NEEELVERIL
+6451 NEEELVGRIL
-6461 GETEQESDEFLLA
+6461 GETEQGPSESLVA
-6474 YRGSQRWIQ
+6474 YRGGHRWIQ
-6483 NFERVRLDAMLSQSS
+6483 NFERVKLDAMLSQSA
-6498 RLRPDGVYLVNG
+6498 RLRQDGVYLVTG
-6510 GLSPTGLAV
+6510 GLTTTGLAV
-6519 AHHLARN
+6519 AYHVARSG
-6526 HAAKIVLVNDVALP
+6526 AARIVLVDHVALP

-6548 LNVDVESDHLAQR
+6548 LDVDLETDPLAQR
-6561 IWLIWTMQE
+6561 IWQIWTIEE
-6570 MGSEVLVLTANPS
+6570 MGSEVLVLTADSS
-6583 DRGQTQNAV
+6583 DRDHMQHAV

-6601 INGVFHAAEYH
+6601 INGVFHATEYPSNH
-6612 RGRFAGANESRI
+6612 LVGTNESAI
-6624 KAKSRELAGLDE
+6624 KSKAGQLAALDE
-6636 ALKDVALD
+6636 SLKDVAID
-6644 FMVLMSSIS
+6644 FMMLMSSIS
-6653 PVSGTNANEMEAR
+6653 VVSGANANEMQPGAV
-6666 SFAAY
+6666 AAY

-6686 ISISWGDWQADAHR
+6686 ISISWGDWQTDAHR
-6700 MDQHLD
+6700 MEDQHLD
-6706 AAAQERLCE
+6706 VAAQEKMRE

-6724 EEGMDAMSRILEAGL
+6724 EEGMDAMSRILDAGW
-6739 RHVSVCTQDLNNYL
+6739 RQVSVCTQDLNTYL
-6753 ETVQARD
+6753 EIVQARA
-6760 LLVMHEDSVK
+6760 LPGMHEEPAK
-6770 PALRLHPRPALGCDY
+6770 PALRLHPRPALGNDY
-6785 VAPRADIEIKIAEI
+6785 VAPRSDMEIKIAEI
-6799 WQEMLGIDG
+6799 WQEMLGIDR
-6808 IGIEDNFFEL
+6808 IGMEDNFFEL

-6827 LFARMRGEFNVSLS
+6827 LFARMRGKFNVSLS

-6846 ELSTVASQ
+6846 ELSTVSSQ
-6854 AEMISA
+6854 AEMIAA

-6869 LQLADETVEGEI
+6869 LQLAAETVEGEI